1 MGHLSIPATT
11 VGSTLADLNRA
22 QGVADDA
29 GWQTTRAVL
38 LTDLATITDRE
49 RFRERVERWR
59 AEDAKAV
66 GCCYVGNLKVGQ
78 SFRFRPGGTTHTV
91 TLVEVEPP
99 GVIGGV
105 VITVKDGDRTLIFAA
120 NACVQLVEPQP

>member
-1 MGHLSIPATT
+1 MLFRS
-11 VGSTLADLNRA
+11 

-59 AEDAKAV
+59 AEDAKAA

-105 VITVKDGDRTLIFAA
+105 VITAAGNFGTSLSSAYSSIGSTLSTKASGM
-120 NACVQLVEPQP
+120 

>member
-1 MGHLSIPATT
+1 MGLNNVTG
-11 VGSTLADLNRA
+11 GSTLADLNRD

-49 RFRERVERWR
+49 RFRERVERWL

-66 GCCYVGNLKVGQ
+66 GCTYVEDLQAGQ
-78 SFRFRPGGTTHTV
+78 SFRFRPNGTTHTV
-91 TLVEVEPP
+91 TSMETWDSDDDLGRIYRVDT
-99 GVIGGV
+99 IGNPFF
-105 VITVKDGDRTLIFAA
+105 LPESS
-120 NACVQLVEPQP
+120 CVQLVEVQP